1 MKHQEYERVAE
12 TGNYLVFLAAQKR
25 KERKGRVILVEQGL
39 YLGRRQKFS
48 HTWKLIPQ
56 QKLFL
61 SLLLIMIKQI
71 NNYLIH
77 IVCCYNSRGTLL
89 TLVFASTGNQEHER
103 VLAALYLVVEILV
116 NAQLSHSDPL
126 KSSWR
131 ILYSR
136 EIIVQAI
143 IL

>member
-1 MKHQEYERVAE
+1 
-12 TGNYLVFLAAQKR
+12 
-25 KERKGRVILVEQGL
+25 
-39 YLGRRQKFS
+39 
-48 HTWKLIPQ
+48 
-56 QKLFL
+56 
-61 SLLLIMIKQI
+61 MIKQI

-126 KSSWR
+126 KSS
-131 ILYSR
+131 
-136 EIIVQAI
+136 
-143 IL
+143 